1 MVVKKKDA
9 GILIEIDAIQGA
21 IGLWRGQIP
30 KKKKRASRLSV
41 SCTVVKLIS

>member
-1 MVVKKKDA
+1 MFAKKKDA

-30 KKKKRASRLSV
+30 KKKETSKPLER
-41 SCTVVKLIS
+41 